1 MAVFRKIEDLITQGF
16 CDQRGAAT
24 CASVSSFPEG
34 KRTKKFGVLLLTVKD
49 EYLHIYEVDL
59 KNNIGDRVAYLEI
72 KRMENFILKANMLI
86 QLLAFEYEGEYY
98 EFTNFTNHKKI
109 KQAFAEER
117 EK

>member
-1 MAVFRKIEDLITQGF
+1 MAVFRKIEDLIGLGY
-16 CDQRGAAT
+16 CDSRGAAT

-34 KRTKKFGVLLLTVKD
+34 RRKKVGVLLLTVKD

-59 KNNIGDRVAYLEI
+59 KSNIGDRVAYLEI
-72 KRMENFILKANMLI
+72 KKMENFILKANMLI

-98 EFTNFTNHKKI
+98 EFTNFVNHKKL